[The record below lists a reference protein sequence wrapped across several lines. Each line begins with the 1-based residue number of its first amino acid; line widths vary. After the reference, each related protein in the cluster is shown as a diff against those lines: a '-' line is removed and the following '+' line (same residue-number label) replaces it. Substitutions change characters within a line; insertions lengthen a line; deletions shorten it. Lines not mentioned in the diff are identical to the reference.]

1 MRSADVHALFEKLE
15 RLRIVVSREAV
26 ARMLS
31 APRLAD
37 PRRLEHFGFRA
48 YSQNDE
54 DGIIAEIFARIGVT
68 DRRFLEIGAGEGLE
82 NNTAYLLV
90 QGWTGA
96 WIEGG
101 KKEGERIRRSFA
113 TPLQSGR
120 LRLANAFVSRENV
133 DELIAPLGLG
143 GDIDFLSIDIDGND
157 YHVLEALSV
166 VRPRVIAVE
175 YNGTFRPPV
184 RFVSPYDAQ
193 RRWDGTIA
201 YGASLVALTELAE
214 RRGYTLVGCNI
225 TGVNAFFVRTDLT
238 QDRFCGPATAANFY
252 HAPAYELTDAFRS
265 GHPVGYAPGVDMS

>member
-15 RLRIVVSREAV
+15 RLRIVLSREAV
-26 ARMLS
+26 ARMRS
-31 APRLAD
+31 SPRLAD

-54 DGIIAEIFARIGVT
+54 DGIIAEIFTRIGT
-68 DRRFLEIGAGEGLE
+68 TGRQFLEIGAGEGLE

-101 KKEGERIRRSFA
+101 KKEGQRITRSFA
-113 TPLQSGR
+113 APLKSGQ

-133 DELIAPLGLG
+133 NDLVTSLGLT

-157 YHVLEALSV
+157 YHVFEALSA
-166 VRPRVIAVE
+166 VRPRVVALE
-175 YNGTFRPPV
+175 YNATFRPPV
-184 RFVSPYDAQ
+184 HFVSPYDAQ

-214 RRGYTLVGCNI
+214 RRGYTLVGCNL

-238 QDRFCGPATAANFY
+238 TDRFCGPPSAQNFY
-252 HAPAYELTDAFRS
+252 HEPAYELTDAFRS
-265 GHPVGYAPGVDMS
+265 GHPAAHAAGVRAE